1 MLRTSL
7 AASPA
12 SSVCTTLDAA
22 PTHAIEVYVAQ
33 DVTGQLALWIDAP
46 GQRIRLDAVVV
57 KVTDGFGHV
66 GRHTPGEQH
75 IRLLGLQRRQNLEAR
90 LLQNG
95 RQCCGNLVR
104 VFARKQ
110 GRRDANLVV
119 GAISGEDGHA
129 AVIDQAAVRAS
140 DDVDPLDL
148 FAQLFPASALQ
159 DLKKDQTPGDNDH
172 RQDEKDDDNPQAP
185 LLAAIHLTLL

>member
-1 MLRTSL
+1 
-7 AASPA
+7 
-12 SSVCTTLDAA
+12 DAA

-46 GQRIRLDAVVV
+46 GQRIELDAVVV

-129 AVIDQAAVRAS
+129 AVIDQAALRAS
-140 DDVDPLDL
+140 DDVNPLDL
-148 FAQLFPASALQ
+148 L
-159 DLKKDQTPGDNDH
+159 
-172 RQDEKDDDNPQAP
+172 
-185 LLAAIHLTLL
+185 